1 MKILLNLAAVAT
13 TDVKTELTNVCS
25 SDEASI
31 KAAAQK
37 IAKGT
42 PALPTTGPQA
52 VKASPAVSPEPLLPI
67 NVEYNIFFV
76 FPLASSNI
84 Y

>member
-1 MKILLNLAAVAT
+1 MSVSALVVIALCLDIDTSNTLLVM
-13 TDVKTELTNVCS
+13 
-25 SDEASI
+25 
-31 KAAAQK
+31 
-37 IAKGT
+37 
-42 PALPTTGPQA
+42 